1 MRFVAIPQV
10 MRISITAGA
19 FMIIVPLA
27 AGSSVKNAWAED
39 TKLPPPFAYAYGENE
54 SVRSLAMGGALRA
67 LGNGTTAIFLNPANM
82 PLTRLY
88 HLEGSGQFTPEATR
102 ALGTVT
108 AVDSITSSTRVS
120 GGASFTGGLIDP
132 DGLDRV
138 YTDFRSAVAYPFGDR
153 FYLGAGFRYLRMIQD
168 GFGILDNATA
178 KTYSPV
184 SGGLLNDAKQREA
197 FVDTF
202 TFDAGATVRIGQYF
216 NIGVVGQNLTH
227 PGHSLLPTTVGG
239 GIGVGTQDFSI
250 EIDGVA
256 DFDSW
261 PTTTARFMAG
271 GEYLVA
277 NKYPLRLGYRYD
289 QGADVHAVSGG
300 VGYVSTELSAELAV
314 RRTLSTTINSTMIG
328 ISLTYHLESTSLLNG
343 RSNNAM

>member
-1 MRFVAIPQV
+1 
-10 MRISITAGA
+10 
-19 FMIIVPLA
+19 
-27 AGSSVKNAWAED
+27 
-39 TKLPPPFAYAYGENE
+39 
-54 SVRSLAMGGALRA
+54 MGGALRA
-67 LGNGTTAIFLNPANM
+67 LGNGTTSIFLNPANM

-88 HLEGSGQFTPEATR
+88 HIEASGQFTPEATR
-102 ALGTVT
+102 ALGTAT

-138 YTDFRSAVAYPFGDR
+138 FTDFRSAVAYPFGDR
-153 FYLGAGFRYLRMIQD
+153 FYLGAGVRYLRMIQD
-168 GFGILDNATA
+168 GFGILDNATG

-184 SGGLLNDAKQREA
+184 SGGLVNETGQHDA

-202 TFDAGATVRIGQYF
+202 TFDAGATVRIGQSWH
-216 NIGVVGQNLTH
+216 ISVVGQNLTH

-239 GIGVGTQDFSI
+239 GIGYGTKDFSI
-250 EIDGVA
+250 EVDGVA

-261 PTTTARFMAG
+261 PTTSGRFMAG

-289 QGADVHAVSGG
+289 QGADVHFVSGG
-300 VGYVSTELSAELAV
+300 LGYVSTEMSAELAV
-314 RRTLSTTINSTMIG
+314 RRTLSSTINSTMIG
-328 ISLTYHLESTSLLNG
+328 ISLTYHLESSSLLNG
-343 RSNNAM
+343 RSSNAL

>member
-1 MRFVAIPQV
+1 
-10 MRISITAGA
+10 
-19 FMIIVPLA
+19 
-27 AGSSVKNAWAED
+27 
-39 TKLPPPFAYAYGENE
+39 
-54 SVRSLAMGGALRA
+54 MGGALRA

-88 HLEGSGQFTPEATR
+88 HIEASGQFTPEATR
-102 ALGTVT
+102 ALGTAT

-132 DGLDRV
+132 DGINRL

-153 FYLGAGFRYLRMIQD
+153 FYLGASFRYLRMIQD
-168 GFGILDNATA
+168 GFGILDNATP
-178 KTYSPV
+178 KKYSPV
-184 SGGLLNDAKQREA
+184 SGGLVDTAGNREA

-202 TFDAGATVRIGQYF
+202 TFDAGATVRLGEFF

-239 GIGVGTQDFSI
+239 GLGVGTKDFSI
-250 EIDGVA
+250 EVDGVA

-261 PTTTARFMAG
+261 PTTTARVMAG

-289 QGADVHAVSGG
+289 QGAGVHSVSGG
-300 VGYVSTELSAELAV
+300 LGYVSTELSAEFAV
-314 RRTLSTTINSTMIG
+314 RRTLSSTINSTMIG
-328 ISLTYHLESTSLLNG
+328 ISLTYHLESSSLLNG
-343 RSNNAM
+343 RSNNAL